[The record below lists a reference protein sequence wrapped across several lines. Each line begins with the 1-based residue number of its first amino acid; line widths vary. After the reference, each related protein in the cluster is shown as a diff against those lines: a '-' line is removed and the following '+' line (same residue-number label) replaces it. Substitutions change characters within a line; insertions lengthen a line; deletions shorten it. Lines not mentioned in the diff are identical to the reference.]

1 MTMFK
6 SVLVCLAGVG
16 VALAFLG
23 CGPTKLERI
32 ESEWA
37 RDKTY
42 LAKSKEMLEQAQ
54 NDLVDAKKALTAE
67 TVRVQG
73 LQGQLKTA
81 EAEKDGLKAEITKLG
96 KAGDAAARETQ
107 AAQQAVKKLQ
117 VELVKQARLEAAYRK
132 EAARLKTTITDLQKK
147 IRQLE
152 AQIAELKKEPA
163 TTAQPEE

>member
-16 VALAFLG
+16 VGLAFLG
-23 CGPTKLERI
+23 CGPTKLEQVER
-32 ESEWA
+32 EWA

-42 LAKSKEMLEQAQ
+42 LAKTKEMLEQAQ
-54 NDLVDAKKALTAE
+54 NDLADAKKALAAE
-67 TVRVQG
+67 TVQVQE

-81 EAEKDGLKAEITKLG
+81 EAEKTGLKAEIVNLG
-96 KAGDAAARETQ
+96 KAGDAAAKETQ
-107 AAQQAVKKLQ
+107 AAEQTVKKLQ
-117 VELVKQARLEAAYRK
+117 VEMAKSARDQRRETT
-132 EAARLKTTITDLQKK
+132 RLKTTIADLQKK
-147 IRQLE
+147 ILQLE

>member
-23 CGPTKLERI
+23 CGPTKLEQV

-42 LAKSKEMLEQAQ
+42 LAKTKEMLEQAQ
-54 NDLVDAKKALTAE
+54 NDLADAKKALAAE
-67 TVRVQG
+67 TVRVQE

-81 EAEKDGLKAEITKLG
+81 ETGKDGLKAEMAKLRKG
-96 KAGDAAARETQ
+96 GDAAAKETQ
-107 AAQQAVKKLQ
+107 AAQQTVKKLQ
-117 VELVKQARLEAAYRK
+117 VEMAKGARDHRK
-132 EAARLKTTITDLQKK
+132 ETTRLKTTIADLQKK
-147 IRQLE
+147 ILQLE
-152 AQIAELKKEPA
+152 ARIAELEKEPA
-163 TTAQPEE
+163 PSAQPKE

>member
-1 MTMFK
+1 MTTFK
-6 SVLVCLAGVG
+6 SGLGCLAAVG

-23 CGPTKLERI
+23 CGPTKLERV

-54 NDLVDAKKALTAE
+54 NDLVDAKQALAAE

-81 EAEKDGLKAEITKLG
+81 EAEKTRLKAEITKLG
-96 KAGDAAARETQ
+96 KAGDAAAREKQ
-107 AAQQAVKKLQ
+107 AAQQTIKKLQ
-117 VELVKQARLEAAYRK
+117 VELAKQVRLQVAHQK
-132 EAARLKTTITDLQKK
+132 EAARLKTTIVDLQDK

-152 AQIAELKKEPA
+152 DQIVELKKEPA
-163 TTAQPEE
+163 TTALPKE